1 MDELYRNLTLPK
13 YDTGY
18 TIAGIVFVITRRPQY
33 LIVITLNYLSWRRY
47 EDQLFHFNTVERV
60 LSYRHDII
68 APGLDHCYDCRA
80 EVQILTDYLSTMT
93 NPDNQQIPTKLAVTK
108 LVETINSELL
118 AHKRLILLEFNSNYY
133 NVRFTDMQLGFSA
146 EQIFTEENRFVVIHL
161 YS

>member
-1 MDELYRNLTLPK
+1 M
-13 YDTGY
+13 
-18 TIAGIVFVITRRPQY
+18 
-33 LIVITLNYLSWRRY
+33 
-47 EDQLFHFNTVERV
+47 ERV

-80 EVQILTDYLSTMT
+80 EVQILTDYISAMATQ
-93 NPDNQQIPTKLAVTK
+93 DNHQIPTKSVVTK
-108 LVETINSELL
+108 LIETINYELL